1 MKLSNIFN
9 IFRWRNRR
17 GERVESTDA
26 NVFIEKYRASRFGLE
41 RKRVPAR
48 KLSRV
53 PSCGRALCLPVR
65 PAPYQRRRVRI
76 CSLAEVAEN
85 SNRGLA
91 VRYLHLYEEIADRM
105 HEVLRV
111 LSIMIPTVLKGAIT

>member
-1 MKLSNIFN
+1 MSLSKIPRIPFW
-9 IFRWRNRR
+9 IRARADSGSKTIQRPLLWASTLPSGSTCPFTS
-17 GERVESTDA
+17 EDVFEFESWPD
-26 NVFIEKYRASRFGLE
+26 V
-41 RKRVPAR
+41 V
-48 KLSRV
+48 
-53 PSCGRALCLPVR
+53 
-65 PAPYQRRRVRI
+65 
-76 CSLAEVAEN
+76 EN

>member
-1 MKLSNIFN
+1 MKFSNIFN

-26 NVFIEKYRASRFGLE
+26 NVFIEDTAHPVLDWSESGFRLENYPESPAVGERFAF
-41 RKRVPAR
+41 RFD
-48 KLSRV
+48 
-53 PSCGRALCLPVR
+53 LPLTSEDVFEFE
-65 PAPYQRRRVRI
+65 AW
-76 CSLAEVAEN
+76 AEVVEN

>member
-1 MKLSNIFN
+1 MSLSKNTAHPVLDWSESG
-9 IFRWRNRR
+9 FRLENYPESPAV
-17 GERVESTDA
+17 GERFAFRFDLPLTSED
-26 NVFIEKYRASRFGLE
+26 VFEFEAW
-41 RKRVPAR
+41 
-48 KLSRV
+48 
-53 PSCGRALCLPVR
+53 
-65 PAPYQRRRVRI
+65 
-76 CSLAEVAEN
+76 AEVVEN